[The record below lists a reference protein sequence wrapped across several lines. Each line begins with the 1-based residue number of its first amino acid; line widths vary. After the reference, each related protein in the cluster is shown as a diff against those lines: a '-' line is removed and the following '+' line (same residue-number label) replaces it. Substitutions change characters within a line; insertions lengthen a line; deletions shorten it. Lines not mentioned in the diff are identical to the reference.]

1 MKSLLLIPLIK
12 IQTFLNVLV
21 SKSQGNGRSFS
32 ARLTDFS
39 MFIASSFLQ
48 QIWQF
53 HIIWPNYKFHQLRFP
68 WNSRGFPL
76 LFTTIWGENSC
87 FRSRTNLTR
96 YHLLARRFLD
106 LPANLERPIFSKKT
120 LSEPIIWESDPNLHE
135 KFLNKKPETKLILHL
150 SIWENTTWIAPTKK
164 AVCKWYVLFNMD

>member
-21 SKSQGNGRSFS
+21 SKSQGNGWSFS

-96 YHLLARRFLD
+96 YHLLARRFLG
-106 LPANLERPIFSKKT
+106 LPANLERPIFSKKNT
-120 LSEPIIWESDPNLHE
+120 FGADHLRIGPQLAWKIPQQKTW
-135 KFLNKKPETKLILHL
+135 NKTYPPLIHG
-150 SIWENTTWIAPTKK
+150 ENSTWIAPTKK
-164 AVCKWYVLFNMD
+164 AVCKWYFLSNMD